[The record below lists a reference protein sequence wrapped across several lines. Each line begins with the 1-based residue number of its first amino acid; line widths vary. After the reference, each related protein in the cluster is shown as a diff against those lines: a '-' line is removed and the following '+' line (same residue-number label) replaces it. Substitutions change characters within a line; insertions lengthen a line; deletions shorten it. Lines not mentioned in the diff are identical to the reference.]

1 MPLPPLALREQQEG
15 KEGETVV
22 KTTSAIGPPVSAS
35 TDTTPAPTPSAG
47 LIGILVFLA
56 LLLLGTAAA
65 FLLIRQHFRRKRA
78 AAASLPDKDIN
89 TIAA

>member
-1 MPLPPLALREQQEG
+1 MHLPPLALRGQQEG
-15 KEGETVV
+15 KEGEAVI
-22 KTTSAIGPPVSAS
+22 KTTSAVGAPASAS
-35 TDTTPAPTPSAG
+35 TDTTSAHAPSAD

-65 FLLIRQHFRRKRA
+65 FLLVRRHLRRKRA
-78 AAASLPDKDIN
+78 AAASLPDKATT

>member
-1 MPLPPLALREQQEG
+1 MPLPPLALRERQEG
-15 KEGETVV
+15 KEGQTVV
-22 KTTSAIGPPVSAS
+22 KTASAVGLPVSAS
-35 TDTTPAPTPSAG
+35 TDTTSAHTPSAG

-65 FLLIRQHFRRKRA
+65 FLLIRRHFRRKGA
-78 AAASLPDKDIN
+78 AAASLPDKDTS